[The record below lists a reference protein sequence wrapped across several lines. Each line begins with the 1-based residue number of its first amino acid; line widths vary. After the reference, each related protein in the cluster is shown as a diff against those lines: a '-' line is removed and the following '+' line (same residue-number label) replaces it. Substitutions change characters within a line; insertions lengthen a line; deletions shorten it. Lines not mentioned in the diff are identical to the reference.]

1 MKFFTSIVNSC
12 KDIAGKLRR
21 VNASANGVEVENRQL
36 MQQFGFVSV
45 PKKGSRILFL
55 QFGNVTVGVASDG
68 ADRPEVKEGE
78 VAVYR
83 DGQQCI
89 LLKEDGTI
97 GIKAPKGVDI
107 DGDLRVTKNI
117 WDNTASPTDVCSIK
131 NMRNILKQQVHG
143 TAVGPSSPG
152 TPPIITPDPPPPVV

>member
-45 PKKGSRILFL
+45 PKKGSRVLFL
-55 QFGNVTVGVASDG
+55 QFGNVTIGVASDG
-68 ADRPEVKEGE
+68 SDRPEVKEGE

-117 WDNTASPTDVCSIK
+117 WDNTDDPSCVGSV
-131 NMRNILKQQVHG
+131 NEMRQTLLKQTHG
-143 TAVGPSSPG
+143 TAVGPSSTG
-152 TPPIITPDPPPPVV
+152 VPPIVPNPPTK

>member
-21 VNASANGVEVENRQL
+21 VNASANGIDVENRQL
-36 MQQFGFVSV
+36 IQQFGFVSV

-68 ADRPEVKEGE
+68 SDRPEVKDGE
-78 VAVYR
+78 VAIYK
-83 DGQQCI
+83 DGSQYI
-89 LLKEDGTI
+89 LLKDNGSIE
-97 GIKAPKGVDI
+97 IKAPKGVDI
-107 DGDLRVTKNI
+107 DGDLRVSKDI
-117 WDNTASPTDVCSIK
+117 WDNTSNPADVGSVK
-131 NMRNILKQQVHG
+131 NMRKILNSQVHG

-152 TPPIITPDPPPPVV
+152 TPPITPDPPPSV

>member
-83 DGQQCI
+83 DSQQCI

-117 WDNTASPTDVCSIK
+117 WDNTDDPSCVGSV
-131 NMRNILKQQVHG
+131 NEMRQTLLKQTHG
-143 TAVGPSSPG
+143 TAVGPSSTGVPN
-152 TPPIITPDPPPPVV
+152 PPTK

>member
-45 PKKGSRILFL
+45 PKKGSRVLFL
-55 QFGNVTVGVASDG
+55 QFGNVTIGVASDG
-68 ADRPEVKEGE
+68 SDRPEVKEGE

-117 WDNTASPTDVCSIK
+117 WDNTDDPSCVGSV
-131 NMRNILKQQVHG
+131 NEMRQTLLQQTHG
-143 TAVGPSSPG
+143 TAVGPSSTG
-152 TPPIITPDPPPPVV
+152 VPPIVPNPPTK

>member
-21 VNASANGVEVENRQL
+21 VNASANGIDVENRQL
-36 MQQFGFVSV
+36 IQQFGFVSV

-68 ADRPEVKEGE
+68 SDRPEVKEGE
-78 VAVYR
+78 VAIYK
-83 DGQQCI
+83 DGSQYI
-89 LLKEDGTI
+89 LLKDNGSVE
-97 GIKAPKGVDI
+97 IKAPKGVDI
-107 DGDLRVTKNI
+107 DGDLRVSKDI
-117 WDNTASPTDVCSIK
+117 WDNTSTADVGSMN
-131 NMRNILKQQVHG
+131 NMRKILNSQVHG

-152 TPPIITPDPPPPVV
+152 TPPITPDPPPSV

>member
-21 VNASANGVEVENRQL
+21 VNASANGFEVENRQL

-83 DGQQCI
+83 DRQQCI

-97 GIKAPKGVDI
+97 GIQAPKGVDI

-117 WDNTASPTDVCSIK
+117 WDNTDDPSCVGSV
-131 NMRNILKQQVHG
+131 NEMRQTLLKQTHG
-143 TAVGPSSPG
+143 TAVGPSSTG
-152 TPPIITPDPPPPVV
+152 VPPIVPNPPTK